1 MSLFN
6 FFSRSKSVN
15 TGNTLETPVISV
27 TPKSIDRNLFVDEQE
42 PELTDPAKKKDNP
55 IQVFLNQNFEW
66 QAYNDGYGF
75 PDCEYLD
82 QKLRIIRAEFR
93 VAVDKCLDI
102 KRTELADLKQHVIQT
117 RGISDRL
124 ENQLGEKIKAIEVI
138 IYELDLQKILSIEDE
153 GMVGTGVHAYR
164 AGFLKGVEQFQK
176 EKLFAGS
183 TGLFN

>member
-15 TGNTLETPVISV
+15 TDNNPGGPVIAQA
-27 TPKSIDRNLFVDEQE
+27 PKPINRELFVDDQE
-42 PELTDPAKKKDNP
+42 PVQSDTANKKENP
-55 IQVFLNQNFEW
+55 IQVFMNQHFEW

-75 PDCEYLD
+75 PDAEYLE

-93 VAVDKCLDI
+93 IAVDKCLDT
-102 KRTELADLKQHVIQT
+102 KRTELADLKQHIIQT
-117 RGISDRL
+117 RGISERL
-124 ENQLGEKIKAIEVI
+124 ESQLAEKIKSIEVI
-138 IYELDLQKILSIEDE
+138 IHELDLQKILSIEDE
-153 GMVGTGVHAYR
+153 GIVGTAVHSYR

-176 EKLFAGS
+176 EKLFAGT